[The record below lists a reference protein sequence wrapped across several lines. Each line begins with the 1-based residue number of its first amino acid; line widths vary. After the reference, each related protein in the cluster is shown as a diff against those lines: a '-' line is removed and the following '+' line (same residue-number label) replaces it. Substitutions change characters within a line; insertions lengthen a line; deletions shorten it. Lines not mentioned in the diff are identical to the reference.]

1 MKKLYWLVIMLLACR
16 VCDGQNANIK
26 RTWHWYFGGEA
37 GIDFS
42 SSTAVVDTN
51 SAMNTPEGSAC
62 ISDTSGNLLF
72 YTDGKN
78 VWNKLHQIMPNGTG
92 LLGGLNGSCTQ
103 SSLIIPQ
110 PGVSNLYYLFTTD
123 ETNGYY
129 GFRYSI
135 VDMNLDGANGDITS
149 QKNILLFAPCAEKLS
164 AVNHCNDSSIWIA
177 AHKVGTNEFCTY
189 LLTSQGLDT
198 VPVISAVGSVLDSMD
213 WINPLAGQLKFS
225 SDGRKAAT
233 PIFGLFRLELYDFD
247 NQTGLFSNPIIISTN
262 DSLACGVEFSFNNL
276 FLYFT
281 TINGKLFQFDIS
293 SDDSAIITI
302 SKTLI
307 YNDNNYYGFGQL
319 QKAHDGKIYVGS
331 STVIRKA
338 SVINYPD
345 SAGLSCNFT
354 DTSFNLNPG
363 LTFLHGNKIGM
374 PNFNCSYFRMVN
386 GSSCNTGISEIQNNA
401 IKVFP
406 NPFTDNFTI
415 SLNKKEPVELTLYD
429 IPSRKLLQQKF
440 TTSTT
445 INTSQLARGIYIYE
459 VRNDKGVVKQ
469 GKVVKE

>member
-1 MKKLYWLVIMLLACR
+1 MKKYVLLITLISSLGANA
-16 VCDGQNANIK
+16 QNPNIK

-42 SSTAVVDTN
+42 NGSAVVDTN

-72 YTDGKN
+72 YTDGKK

-103 SSLIIPQ
+103 PSLIIPQ

-135 VDMNLDGANGDITS
+135 VDMNLDGGYGDITS

-164 AVNHCNDSSIWIA
+164 AVNHCNDSSVWIA

-189 LLTSQGLDT
+189 LLSSQGLDT
-198 VPVISAVGSVLDSMD
+198 IPVISALGSVLDSMD
-213 WINPLAGQLKFS
+213 WFNPLAGQLKFS
-225 SDGRKAAT
+225 SDGQKAAT
-233 PIFGLFRLELYDFD
+233 PILGLFRLELYDFD
-247 NQTGLFSNPIIISTN
+247 NQTGLFSNAKTISTN
-262 DSLACGVEFSFNNL
+262 DSLAFGIEFSFNNH

-281 TINGKLFQFDIS
+281 RISGKLFQFDIS
-293 SDDSAIITI
+293 SNDSAIIAN

-307 YNDNNYYGFGQL
+307 FDDNNYYGFGEL
-319 QKAHDGKIYVGS
+319 QKAPDGKIYVGS

-345 SAGLSCNFT
+345 SVGISCNFT

-363 LTFLHGNKIGM
+363 QIFIHGNKLGM
-374 PNFNCSYFRMVN
+374 PNFNCSYFKN
-386 GSSCNTGISEIQNNA
+386 SPGIGCFVGINENNNPNVL
-401 IKVFP
+401 KVFP
-406 NPFTDNFTI
+406 NPARDWI
-415 SLNKKEPVELTLYD
+415 ELWGSRLNEVFLYD
-429 IPSRKLLQQKF
+429 VIGNLCYKATDLSASPVKINISHLKNGMYFLRIKSVQENTTFKIIKL
-440 TTSTT
+440 
-445 INTSQLARGIYIYE
+445 
-459 VRNDKGVVKQ
+459 
-469 GKVVKE
+469 